1 MKPHNAESL
10 TSCSVAMVRRHKV
23 CCTVPHCYQL
33 KAAVWKFWER
43 RYNSEEETSKHSA
56 DM

>member
-23 CCTVPHCYQL
+23 CCTPLLPAQGDYVEVL
-33 KAAVWKFWER
+33 G
-43 RYNSEEETSKHSA
+43 EEI
-56 DM
+56 